1 MAGVAGVVTP
11 SKKRKTL
18 NTSTPGTPLV
28 NYTPNTSLMNTL
40 LTKNEALLDTLS
52 TNIQAEPKTQFDH
65 VIKQILNPLDLK
77 KLTTISTDSKYG
89 IVFKYT
95 NTLDILNLAN
105 ESKEEP
111 ISYIFKVCFITNR
124 GRFVKSSNPSN
135 KPLVKQITS
144 IENFRREA
152 EIQSAIYAENKEPNN
167 IVPPIIAYD
176 ILDNTHPF
184 IRFLSLNKDD
194 HVFNIMQQDTHK
206 YGIICM
212 PYLEGYYTLSV
223 IEQKCKDTNMYG
235 FFDYYVN
242 LARLALVILYSL
254 GYEQGDEN
262 MDNIMINPYITG
274 WLGKDLPG
282 RPMIID
288 FGRAINHS
296 NIKENPK
303 SILDTICTK
312 YTKYKRENLNQSWIC
327 KDYSIEQF
335 ISFCNIY
342 IHYNPDIIPKFSKFI
357 ELYKTNMSRLN
368 ITNELKLLSI
378 PPIDTIFTKKIKNLK
393 FNGGTINAKKTKDKK
408 HKKHTKHKTKKM
420 RTIYKK

>member
-1 MAGVAGVVTP
+1 MAGVVTP
-11 SKKRKTL
+11 SKKRKEP
-18 NTSTPGTPLV
+18 NTSTPGTPVV
-28 NYTPNTSLMNTL
+28 NYTPNTSLVNNL
-40 LTKNEALLDTLS
+40 LTKNEALLDTIS

-65 VIKQILNPLDLK
+65 VIKQILNPLNLK

-95 NTLDILNLAN
+95 NTLDVLNLAN
-105 ESKEEP
+105 ESKDEP
-111 ISYIFKVCFITNR
+111 ISYIFKVCFIKNEK
-124 GRFVKSSNPSN
+124 GLVKSSNPSN
-135 KPLVKQITS
+135 KPLIKQVTS
-144 IENFRREA
+144 TENFRREA
-152 EIQSAIYAENKEPNN
+152 EIQSAIYTENKEPNN
-167 IVPPIIAYD
+167 IVPSIIAYD
-176 ILDNTHPF
+176 ILDHTHPF

-212 PYLEGYYTLSV
+212 PYLDGYYTLST
-223 IEQKCKDTNMYG
+223 IEQKCKETDMYG

-288 FGRAINHS
+288 FGKAINHS
-296 NIKENPK
+296 NVKENPK

-327 KDYSIEQF
+327 KDYNIEQF
-335 ISFCNIY
+335 MSFCNIY
-342 IHYNPDIIPKFSKFI
+342 IHYNPTIISKFSKFI
-357 ELYKTNMSRLN
+357 KLYRSNTYQFNK
-368 ITNELKLLSI
+368 ELKLSI
-378 PPIDTIFTKKIKNLK
+378 PPIDAIFTEKSKKPK
-393 FNGGTINAKKTKDKK
+393 FKGGTINAKKTKDKI
-408 HKKHTKHKTKKM
+408 HKKHKTKKT
-420 RTIYKK
+420 RKIYKK

>member
-1 MAGVAGVVTP
+1 MAGVVTP
-11 SKKRKTL
+11 KKRKEP
-18 NTSTPGTPLV
+18 NTSTPGTPIV
-28 NYTPNTSLMNTL
+28 NYTPNTSLVNNIL
-40 LTKNEALLDTLS
+40 KNNSLLDTIS
-52 TNIQAEPKTQFDH
+52 TNIQAEPKTQFDR

-105 ESKEEP
+105 ESKEEQ
-111 ISYIFKVCFITNR
+111 ISYIFKVCFITNS
-124 GRFVKSSNPSN
+124 GRFVKSSNPN

-152 EIQSAIYAENKEPNN
+152 EIQSAIYTENKEPNN
-167 IVPPIIAYD
+167 IAPPITAYD
-176 ILDNTHPF
+176 ILDHTHPF

-194 HVFNIMQQDTHK
+194 RIFNIMQQDTHK

-212 PYLEGYYTLSV
+212 PYLEGYYTLST
-223 IEQKCKDTNMYG
+223 IEQKCKETDMYH

-288 FGRAINHS
+288 FGRATVHS

-335 ISFCNIY
+335 MSFCNIY
-342 IHYNPDIIPKFSKFI
+342 THYNPDIIPKFSKFI
-357 ELYKTNMSRLN
+357 ELYKTNMPRLN
-368 ITNELKLLSI
+368 KELKLSI
-378 PPIDTIFTKKIKNLK
+378 PPINAIFTEKIKKPK
-393 FNGGTINAKKTKDKK
+393 FNGGTINAKKTKDKNK
-408 HKKHTKHKTKKM
+408 KHKTKKT
-420 RTIYKK
+420 RKIYKK